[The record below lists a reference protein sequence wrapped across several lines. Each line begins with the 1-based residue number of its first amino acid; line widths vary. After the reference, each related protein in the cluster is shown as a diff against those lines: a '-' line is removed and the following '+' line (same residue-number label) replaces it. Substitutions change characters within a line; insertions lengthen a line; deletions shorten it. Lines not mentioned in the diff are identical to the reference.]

1 MKEKNENLA
10 EIWDLYDKNRIP
22 TGKTHKRGEPMKKED
37 YHLAV
42 HVCIFNSKNELL
54 IQQRQPFKEGWPNM
68 WDLTVGGSATSGD
81 TSQSAAERE
90 VFEEIGLKLDLS
102 DIRPVFTINFPDGFD
117 DYYLIEQDVNL
128 SKLKL
133 QETEVQRVKWA
144 GKEEVLKM
152 EEEGL
157 MIPYWFLERL
167 FEIKNY
173 NINRHTLR
181 IKDAEIKNLPS
192 WMSLVEIVRESFP
205 GLETEKDMEE
215 YRKTVI
221 KFIEQKR
228 AICAVDGNMVT
239 GILLY
244 SKTRNMLC
252 CMAVHPEYRRQKIGS
267 KMIQRMLQNLDTK
280 KDIVVETFRQE
291 DEKGKETREFYKSL
305 GFEEGELCYSDS
317 QYPVQKFVLKGMKD
331 SEKI

>member
-1 MKEKNENLA
+1 M
-10 EIWDLYDKNRIP
+10 
-22 TGKTHKRGEPMKKED
+22 
-37 YHLAV
+37 
-42 HVCIFNSKNELL
+42 
-54 IQQRQPFKEGWPNM
+54 
-68 WDLTVGGSATSGD
+68 
-81 TSQSAAERE
+81 
-90 VFEEIGLKLDLS
+90 S

-117 DYYLIEQDVNL
+117 DYYLIEQDVDL

-280 KDIVVETFRQE
+280 KDIVVETFREE
-291 DEKGKETREFYKSL
+291 DEKGKGTREFYKSL